1 MLLLKEVADY
11 RGQSNAS
18 RPTPWSR
25 QNPKRQRF
33 LPSILLLALAP
44 VVGGCVQPTVRPI
57 VGPSGDPTLF
67 ISCSDTGQCYELA
80 GRSCPNGYDIQR
92 ARGATVESY
101 LVHCRSQPVAQQPAY
116 YSSQPAYSPPGQQR
130 AWAPQEPAQPWAQT
144 APPPPPA
151 PDATQ
156 SAAASGAPNAMSMP
170 RPIGSSEFDLGY

>member
-1 MLLLKEVADY
+1 MLLLKQVAHLE
-11 RGQSNAS
+11 RSLPHTS
-18 RPTPWSR
+18 L
-25 QNPKRQRF
+25 QRIV
-33 LPSILLLALAP
+33 PSLLVAALMP
-44 VVGGCVQPTVRPI
+44 LLSGCVQPTVRPI

-101 LVHCRSQPVAQQPAY
+101 LVHCRAQPAPEPPLY
-116 YSSQPAYSPPGQQR
+116 YSSEPAYTQPAPQQ
-130 AWAPQEPAQPWAQT
+130 AWAPQPAPQPTAQPWAQS

-151 PDATQ
+151 PDAQ